1 MRTIKNFIVLALFVL
16 ITTACAQQK
25 ALPEMSVKQLKT
37 AIKNDT
43 SLVILDVRTPQELE
57 GPLGQIDGVVNIPIQ
72 ELESRINELDKYK
85 DRPIAVICRTGHRSS
100 KGTEILLEH
109 GFKATNVEG
118 GMTKFRADK

>member
-16 ITTACAQQK
+16 ITTACAKQK